1 MKNKDYTIR
10 VEFSAENGK
19 HVIRTYDIFQVES
32 EKIAIE
38 CAKQIFFHDFGL
50 QSGAIKAWVVMAIP
64 AQVGIR
70 IPKEKR

>member
-70 IPKEKR
+70 IPKERR

>member
-1 MKNKDYTIR
+1 MRNKDYTIR

-38 CAKQIFFHDFGL
+38 CAKQIFFHEFGL
-50 QSGAIKAWVVMAIP
+50 QNGGLKAWVVMETP
-64 AQVGIR
+64 ATVGLR
-70 IPKEKR
+70 LPR